1 MKGGVITGAVTNSL
15 GEPIVEAR
23 VRSIRLRDINGL
35 ALRQTIQDGQTLTDD
50 RGQYRVYGLRPGVY
64 LLLVGGGRGY
74 SSMDANPYNR
84 DVATY
89 YPSSTRDTAAE
100 IVVASGQEVAGIDVR
115 YRGERGSA
123 ISGSISDAI
132 SFSSNTGISVELY
145 NASTH
150 SIEAHAFAY
159 SANPK
164 RTFEFHGVSD
174 GDYYLVSVAQQD
186 NQNSATS
193 ARYPVRVRGADVTG
207 IQLSLIPDGSISGT
221 AILERAQA
229 EDVKSRCESA
239 RELAP
244 EELLVISRR
253 DHKDAAKDTARPG
266 DPVSGS
272 RVPPDD
278 KGQFILRNLQ
288 PGRYRIDTYLPE
300 ESWYVRS
307 IIMPAPA
314 RSKTPVDASQI
325 GISVKAGERVSGLTV
340 IIAEG
345 AASVA
350 GQVTPAREGAALPAR
365 LKVHIVPAEREQADN
380 PLRFKET
387 TVRPDGSFSLSNIA
401 PGKYLL
407 LARPAPAEND
417 LTASARPAAWDA
429 EQRKSL
435 GQEATAAGV
444 SLDLQPCQRAAGFS
458 LKYATPAKPAR
469 KAAAS
474 NAGQ

>member
-1 MKGGVITGAVTNSL
+1 V
-15 GEPIVEAR
+15 
-23 VRSIRLRDINGL
+23 
-35 ALRQTIQDGQTLTDD
+35 
-50 RGQYRVYGLRPGVY
+50 
-64 LLLVGGGRGY
+64 LVGGRGFSY
-74 SSMDANPYNR
+74 REAIPYNR
-84 DVATY
+84 DVPTY

-100 IVVASGQEVAGIDVR
+100 VVVASGQEVAGVDIR

-123 ISGSISDAI
+123 ISGSISDTI
-132 SFSSNTGISVELY
+132 SFPSNTGIGVELY

-150 SIEAHAFAY
+150 VLEDQTFAY

-164 RTFEFHGVSD
+164 RTFDFYGVSD

-193 ARYPVRVRGADVTG
+193 ARYPVKIRGADVTG
-207 IQLSLIPDGSISGT
+207 IQLSLIPDGSIAGV

-229 EDVKSRCESA
+229 EDVKSRCESS

-253 DHKDAAKDTARPG
+253 DYKDMGKDTARPG
-266 DPVSGS
+266 AYASGM

-278 KGQFILRNLQ
+278 KGQFALRNLQ

-307 IIMPAPA
+307 INMPAPA
-314 RSKTPVDASQI
+314 RSKTPFDASQS
-325 GISVKAGERVSGLTV
+325 GISVKSGERVTGLTV

-350 GQVTPAREGAALPAR
+350 GQVTPAREGAALPDR
-365 LKVHIVPAEREQADN
+365 IKVHIVPAEREQADN

-387 TVRPDGSFSLSNIA
+387 AVRADGSFSLSNIA
-401 PGKYLL
+401 PGKYHLL
-407 LARPAPAEND
+407 VRPAPDEND
-417 LTASARPAAWDA
+417 LTAAAMPAAWDA
-429 EQRKSL
+429 ERRKSL
-435 GQEATAAGV
+435 GQEAATAGV
-444 SLDLQPCQRAAGFS
+444 SLDLQPCQRVAGFS
-458 LKYATPAKPAR
+458 LKYAPPAKPAR